1 MARRDPGLSS
11 LIPAIL
17 RSLDR
22 TLGVDLAREI
32 TTANGKALVDMMRR
46 LLRWSIVEIEQHE
59 RLYETRIAEGSAALR
74 GVPMES
80 ATAVD
85 GGADGPAA
93 GGLYKTPTPVERR
106 YFREADQAA
115 RSWVAE
121 LSGSSTIKA
130 RSLASRLHRL
140 IDAEARFHAALDAE
154 SAADVAS
161 AFHGGR
167 STDAQETFKSHLV
180 TPDALNA
187 YLRKRFPESPRV
199 AATNLQLLAGGM
211 GKDTYLFDLEG
222 HPRWSGPVVMR
233 KDFPVLALDRSAVEE
248 FPLIQAVYAAGVK
261 APEPLWAELDAEELG
276 SRFIVVRRARG
287 SVALSQDVS
296 EEEVRRH
303 FADKLAEGLA
313 AIHNLDLRRM
323 EQFRAVAGKSVPD
336 ALREQLAGWKAFW
349 LRKRLEPSVKLEL
362 AFAWLEANIPADPG
376 YAPTLVH
383 ADYGFHNLMM
393 EGGEVTAILDWE
405 FAHAGDPAEDVNYC
419 RQFIARY
426 VPFEYFLEC
435 YRSRGGKPYA
445 DDQDRFFTVW
455 RNVRNAVASV
465 GALRAFCDE
474 TPGNIK
480 MATAGLAYNPRFE
493 LEAMRLIAS
502 YVEKVEPLAREYA
515 S

>member
-1 MARRDPGLSS
+1 MARLDPGLSS

-17 RSLDR
+17 KCLDR
-22 TLGVDLAREI
+22 TLGADLAPEI
-32 TTANGKALVDMMRR
+32 ATANGKALVDMMRR
-46 LLRWSIVEIEQHE
+46 LLRWSIVEIERHE

-74 GVPMES
+74 GAPMES
-80 ATAVD
+80 TAVE
-85 GGADGPAA
+85 GASGPPA
-93 GGLYKTPTPVERR
+93 GGLYKTPTSAERR
-106 YFREADQAA
+106 YFREANQAA
-115 RSWVAE
+115 RSWAAE
-121 LSGSSTIKA
+121 LSGSSAATA
-130 RSLASRLHRL
+130 PSLATRLRRL
-140 IDAEARFHAALDAE
+140 IEAEAHFHAALDPE

-167 STDAQETFKSHLV
+167 STDAQETFTSHLV
-180 TPDALNA
+180 APDALNA
-187 YLRKRFPESPRV
+187 YLRRRFPESPGV
-199 AATNLQLLAGGM
+199 AARNLQLLAGGM

-261 APEPLWAELDAEELG
+261 APEPLWAELDTEELG
-276 SRFIVVRRARG
+276 TRFIVVRRARG
-287 SVALSQDVS
+287 SVALAQDVS
-296 EEEVRRH
+296 EEKVRRH

-313 AIHNLDLRRM
+313 AIHNVDLTRM
-323 EQFRAVAGKSVPD
+323 AQFRAAAGQSVPE
-336 ALREQLAGWKAFW
+336 ALKEQLAGWKAFW
-349 LRKRLEPSVKLEL
+349 RRKRLEPSIKLEL
-362 AFAWLEANIPADPG
+362 AFAWLETNIPADPG

-405 FAHAGDPAEDVNYC
+405 FAHVGDPAEDVNYC
-419 RQFIARY
+419 RQFITRY

-465 GALRAFCDE
+465 GALRAFRDQ

-493 LEAMRLIAS
+493 LEAMRLIAAC
-502 YVEKVEPLAREYA
+502 VEKAEPLAREHVA
-515 S
+515 